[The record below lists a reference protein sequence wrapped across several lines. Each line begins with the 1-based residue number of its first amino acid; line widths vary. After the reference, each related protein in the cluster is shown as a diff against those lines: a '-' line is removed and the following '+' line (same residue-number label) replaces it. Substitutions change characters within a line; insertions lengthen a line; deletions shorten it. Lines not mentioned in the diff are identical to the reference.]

1 MKDLIVIQER
11 EVLGFKGEFKSL
23 GGTASS
29 SPVKSR
35 TNISKSWLFNM
46 MQ

>member
-1 MKDLIVIQER
+1 MKDLKVVQDR

-29 SPVKSR
+29 SPGKSR
-35 TNISKSWLFNM
+35 GGFGK
-46 MQ
+46 Q